1 MQLLEIISK
10 LAVAMIFC
18 VSSRAALA
26 GTSCSSNA
34 LTNPD
39 IINCSQAA
47 FVKIDKLLNEQ
58 YKSLMLEFDAPFKA
72 DLLAA
77 QKSWIKLKGSYCED
91 QSDGELGAE
100 SPIEKLSC
108 NMQFTSFRLNEIIYL
123 RTGVIG
129 DGFYKAVSVVNKKA
143 TAMDYVKAVKYVA
156 GDTDFGPIWKSY
168 AEQNCVLAH
177 KLYGEV
183 EGRCMARMQFQ
194 MPIF

>member
-18 VSSRAALA
+18 VSSGAALA
-26 GTSCSSNA
+26 DTNCSSAA
-34 LTNPD
+34 LTSPD

-58 YKSLMLEFDAPFKA
+58 YKALMLEFDTPFKA

-77 QKSWIKLKGSYCED
+77 QKSWIKLKDGYCED

-100 SPIEKLSC
+100 SPIEELLCK
-108 NMQFTSFRLNEIIYL
+108 MQFTSFRLNEIIYL

-129 DGFYKAVSVVNKKA
+129 DGFYKAVSVVNKKV

-168 AEQNCVLAH
+168 AEQNCMLAH